1 MVAIEATQDGLDAD
15 GANEIGQGR
24 DQGAGAG
31 AGEGDA
37 PDAGQEGNNAGRV
50 HYVCTFYRG
59 TLPAPTG
66 EVAQLVNR
74 SATTAVLRARA
85 ESFYAFLSDPASDLR
100 DLNGDNTLF
109 TAMISV
115 PGTNKVKIIYGMGL
129 GTAQIGQ
136 VNPVAN
142 KIMALFGEGGSDLGT
157 PQVLVVNPSI
167 RDRVAVK
174 SVRDTVIEQAFNT
187 GITVDK
193 HVAKAINVPEEL
205 QIMRIAPIPA
215 YMVFD
220 GFNEDLD
227 ASMVYERLMASIF
240 GDDDRSAMLDHALDF
255 LRSCMIGVWRLT
267 DRLPS
272 VPHEEF
278 YCMLPTTAR

>member
-1 MVAIEATQDGLDAD
+1 MLKEQTKLDKVTRVQG
-15 GANEIGQGR
+15 GAP
-24 DQGAGAG
+24 G

-205 QIMRIAPIPA
+205 QIMHIAPIPSMDSTRTLMHPWFTNASWQA
-215 YMVFD
+215 Y
-220 GFNEDLD
+220 
-227 ASMVYERLMASIF
+227 
-240 GDDDRSAMLDHALDF
+240 SAMTIGRQCWTTHWTFLDH
-255 LRSCMIGVWRLT
+255 V
-267 DRLPS
+267 
-272 VPHEEF
+272 
-278 YCMLPTTAR
+278 